1 MTVEDPASIC
11 SHLLWASFRTHDIM
25 KVYLDSHFE
34 NHPTITAEYVK
45 FLATNSGFD
54 KVEQMEATVKLLKER
69 MEKAADTIEKAT
81 KKGQDAT
88 DKYSA
93 VHKDIEA
100 LKKRV
105 QTLESKGK

>member
-1 MTVEDPASIC
+1 
-11 SHLLWASFRTHDIM
+11 M

-69 MEKAADTIEKAT
+69 LDKAADAAEKAT
-81 KKGQDAT
+81 KKGQEAT
-88 DKYSA
+88 DKFSL
-93 VHKDIEA
+93 VNKEMEA
-100 LKKRV
+100 LKKRL
-105 QTLESKGK
+105 QTLEGKGK